1 MEQLPVSNR
10 GIFRGANI
18 NATRCDCRRSFGNR
32 SIPEY
37 LGDRYQSDGIRI
49 LVALLSLILF
59 FYLAGQLVSGVVI
72 FQLMLGLDERWALG
86 ITTAVLLF
94 YVVAGGAH
102 ADILTDGLQGAMM
115 IVLATVVILLTLLG
129 FGIGGGFAGII
140 QNLQN
145 QDPVL
150 TSPLNRGTPLYHS
163 WWSIFVIAFAHLP
176 LGLLP
181 HLGNKLWALKSD
193 GSQMQF
199 IKLAFFL
206 VFFWG

>member
-1 MEQLPVSNR
+1 MRLV
-10 GIFRGANI
+10 
-18 NATRCDCRRSFGNR
+18 ATAGDRFGNR

-163 WWSIFVIAFAHLP
+163 WWSILVIAFAHLP

-181 HLGNKLWALKSD
+181 HLGNSFGPSNLMGTKCNL
-193 GSQMQF
+193 
-199 IKLAFFL
+199 
-206 VFFWG
+206 